1 MGVSECVCACVRVCV
16 CACVS
21 VCVCVRENNH
31 FAECSGAIRFHVE
44 STTSVASLKTHLL
57 SNI

>member
-1 MGVSECVCACVRVCV
+1 MCLSVCACVCACVCV
-16 CACVS
+16 CA
-21 VCVCVRENNH
+21 RENNH
-31 FAECSGAIRFHVE
+31 FTECSGAIRFHVE